1 MTKTDDRS
9 PVLPTDS
16 FDQAL
21 ARLVGL
27 PNGASTQPTVV
38 QTTDFY
44 GKTTQHVV
52 QTVKHDE
59 GESVFLT
66 EITGEGTRR
75 FVVPP
80 KVVAT
85 MLRQRDAVS
94 TIVRR
99 RLGRRLAEERKAS
112 GVAAPTFTPEMRKKA
127 LATRKKNAAARR
139 ARKAAK

>member
-1 MTKTDDRS
+1 MKNADDRS

-27 PNGASTQPTVV
+27 PNGASTQPIVV

-66 EITGEGTRR
+66 EITAEGTRR

-85 MLRQRDAVS
+85 ISRQRDAVS

-99 RLGRRLAEERKAS
+99 RHGRRLAEERKAA
-112 GVAAPTFTPEMRKKA
+112 GLLPTFTPEMRAKA
-127 LATRKKNAAARR
+127 LATRKKNAARR
-139 ARKAAK
+139 RNRKAAK